1 MVINFILLILS
12 LLIYAS
18 LGITNLLFILFS
30 ILTSFF
36 AAKLFKSKNK
46 KFIFIITII
55 LNSLVFFFFKFMIF
69 KEITSF
75 NLIVPLGISYYT
87 LQIISYLIDVYKNKY
102 PAEKSLW
109 KYMLS
114 VAYLP
119 HLFIGPIAKYDE
131 IKDAIFNNRKTNW
144 SNFYLGITRVFWGLS
159 KKLII
164 SGRIAIITNNITTN
178 NYSGWYILL
187 AVFLYSIQLYA
198 DFSGGIDV
206 VLGLSKILGIDL
218 KENFDS
224 PFDSQSVK
232 EFWRRWHISLGRWL
246 KEYIYIPLGGN
257 KHGTFRK
264 NINLLITF
272 FISGLWHGLSYLL
285 WGIFHGIFVMFGEKL
300 KTPFQIVNKIG
311 TFILISLLWCFF
323 LWSDPFIALKMVG
336 SIITNFNLMNVIQ
349 NIFNLGLALSDWIVL
364 IIFTTTLFI
373 IDKKQLLIKDK
384 LLKIAIEFKLIIL
397 GIMILFILLFGIYG
411 IGFNVNEFIYSN
423 F

>member
-46 KFIFIITII
+46 KIIFIITII

-164 SGRIAIITNNITTN
+164 SGRIAIITNNITAN

-311 TFILISLLWCFF
+311 TFVLISLLWCFF

-364 IIFTTTLFI
+364 ILFTTTLFI

-397 GIMILFILLFGIYG
+397 GAMILFILLFGIYG

>member
-272 FISGLWHGLSYLL
+272 FISGLWHGLSFLL

-311 TFILISLLWCFF
+311 TFVLISLLWCFF

-336 SIITNFNLMNVIQ
+336 SIITDFNLMNVIQ

-384 LLKIAIEFKLIIL
+384 LLKISLEFKLIIL
-397 GIMILFILLFGIYG
+397 GAMILFILLFGIYG

>member
-36 AAKLFKSKNK
+36 AAKFFKSKNK
-46 KFIFIITII
+46 NFIFIITII

-164 SGRIAIITNNITTN
+164 SGRIAIITNNITAN

-311 TFILISLLWCFF
+311 TFVLISLLWCFF

-364 IIFTTTLFI
+364 IIFTTTLII

-397 GIMILFILLFGIYG
+397 GAMILFILLFGIYG

>member
-206 VLGLSKILGIDL
+206 VLGLSKMLGIDL

-272 FISGLWHGLSYLL
+272 FISGLWHGLSFLL

-311 TFILISLLWCFF
+311 TFVLISLLWCFF

-384 LLKIAIEFKLIIL
+384 LLKISLEFKLIIL
-397 GIMILFILLFGIYG
+397 GAMILFILLFGIYG

>member
-1 MVINFILLILS
+1 MIINFILLILS

-18 LGITNLLFILFS
+18 LGITNLIFILFS
-30 ILTSFF
+30 IFTSFF

-87 LQIISYLIDVYKNKY
+87 LQIISYLIDVYKDKY

-257 KHGTFRK
+257 RFGTFRK
-264 NINLLITF
+264 NVNLLITF
-272 FISGLWHGLSYLL
+272 FISGLWHGLSFLL

-311 TFILISLLWCFF
+311 TFVLISLLWCFF

-336 SIITNFNLMNVIQ
+336 SIITNFNLMNVIK

-384 LLKIAIEFKLIIL
+384 LLKISLELKLIIL
-397 GIMILFILLFGIYG
+397 GTMIFMILLFGIYG

>member
-218 KENFDS
+218 KENFNS

-323 LWSDPFIALKMVG
+323 LWSDPFIALKMIG
-336 SIITNFNLMNVIQ
+336 SIITDFNLMNVIQ

>member
-46 KFIFIITII
+46 KIIFIITII

-164 SGRIAIITNNITTN
+164 SGRIAIITNN
-178 NYSGWYILL
+178 
-187 AVFLYSIQLYA
+187 
-198 DFSGGIDV
+198 
-206 VLGLSKILGIDL
+206 
-218 KENFDS
+218 
-224 PFDSQSVK
+224 
-232 EFWRRWHISLGRWL
+232 
-246 KEYIYIPLGGN
+246 
-257 KHGTFRK
+257 
-264 NINLLITF
+264 
-272 FISGLWHGLSYLL
+272 
-285 WGIFHGIFVMFGEKL
+285 
-300 KTPFQIVNKIG
+300 
-311 TFILISLLWCFF
+311 
-323 LWSDPFIALKMVG
+323 
-336 SIITNFNLMNVIQ
+336 
-349 NIFNLGLALSDWIVL
+349 
-364 IIFTTTLFI
+364 
-373 IDKKQLLIKDK
+373 
-384 LLKIAIEFKLIIL
+384 
-397 GIMILFILLFGIYG
+397 
-411 IGFNVNEFIYSN
+411 
-423 F
+423 

>member
-1 MVINFILLILS
+1 MIINFVLLILS

-18 LGITNLLFILFS
+18 LGITNLIFILFS
-30 ILTSFF
+30 IFTSFF

-46 KFIFIITII
+46 KIIFIITII

-87 LQIISYLIDVYKNKY
+87 LQIISYLIDVYKDKY

-257 KHGTFRK
+257 RFGTFRK
-264 NINLLITF
+264 NVNLLITF
-272 FISGLWHGLSYLL
+272 FISGLWHGLSFLL

-311 TFILISLLWCFF
+311 TFVLISLLWCFF

-336 SIITNFNLMNVIQ
+336 SIITNFNLMNVIK

-373 IDKKQLLIKDK
+373 IDKKQLLIKGK
-384 LLKIAIEFKLIIL
+384 LLKISLELKLIIL
-397 GIMILFILLFGIYG
+397 GTMIFMILLFGIYG

>member
-46 KFIFIITII
+46 KIIFIITII

-272 FISGLWHGLSYLL
+272 FISGLWHGLSFLL

-311 TFILISLLWCFF
+311 TFVLISLLWCFF
-323 LWSDPFIALKMVG
+323 LWSDPFIALKMIG
-336 SIITNFNLMNVIQ
+336 SIITDFNLMNVIQ

-384 LLKIAIEFKLIIL
+384 LLKISLEFKLIIL
-397 GIMILFILLFGIYG
+397 GTMILFILLFGIYG